1 VWREAVRI
9 AATSVVLAPALL
21 AARLADARR
30 GAPGITGALA
40 ALGIVERPREIAALT
55 GGRSSAVHRL
65 AFATRTLVLKR
76 ALAGGSVLALGARLC
91 GPQPYPVELSPAART
106 HREAAA
112 LERLARAA
120 VRAPRVV
127 AVNVAASLLLL
138 EYVDGERLP
147 ATLARPGAARR
158 IAAYRR
164 AIDAA
169 HAAGLVLNDAHP
181 GNALV
186 VGNDVAL
193 IDLEF
198 AERAAFVADRAAR
211 RAFDLAYAAAY
222 FAPAERRVFLGRD
235 AGDERVIAAARRLV
249 GYAPLF
255 AYESARLRKV
265 TAANDA
271 TVAARRAA

>member
-1 VWREAVRI
+1 VWREAARI
-9 AATSVVLAPALL
+9 AVTSVVLAPALL

-30 GAPGITGALA
+30 GALGIAGALA
-40 ALGIVERPREIAALT
+40 ALGIAERPRAVAALS

-65 AFATRTLVLKR
+65 ELATRTLVLKR

-91 GPQPYPVELSPAART
+91 GPQPYPVELSASART
-106 HREAAA
+106 RREAAA
-112 LERLARAA
+112 LRRLARAG

-127 AVNVAASLLLL
+127 AVNPEAALLLL
-138 EYVDGERLP
+138 EYLDGEPLP
-147 ATLARPGAARR
+147 ATLARPGAAAR

-186 VGNDVAL
+186 IGDDIAL

-198 AERAAFVADRAAR
+198 AERAADVGDAEER
-211 RAFDLAYAAAY
+211 RAFDLAYAGAY

-235 AGDERVIAAARRLV
+235 AHDSRVAAAVRQLA

-255 AYESARLRKV
+255 AYESARLR
-265 TAANDA
+265 
-271 TVAARRAA
+271 RAA

>member
-1 VWREAVRI
+1 VWREAARI
-9 AATSVVLAPALL
+9 AATSVALAPVLL
-21 AARLADARR
+21 AAKLADARR
-30 GAPGITGALA
+30 GARGIAGALA
-40 ALGIVERPREIAALT
+40 ALGIAERPREVAALT
-55 GGRSSAVHRL
+55 GGRSSEVHRL
-65 AFATRTLVLKR
+65 GFATRTLVLKR
-76 ALAGGSVLALGARLC
+76 ALAGGSVLALGARWC

-112 LERLARAA
+112 LGRLARAG

-127 AVNVAASLLLL
+127 AVNAAAALLLL
-138 EYVDGERLP
+138 EYVDGEPLP
-147 ATLARPGAARR
+147 ATLARPGAAAR

-169 HAAGLVLNDAHP
+169 HAAGLVFNDAHP

-186 VGNDVAL
+186 VGEHVAL

-198 AERAAFVADRAAR
+198 AERAAEVGDAAAR

-222 FAPAERRVFLGRD
+222 FTPSERRVFLGREASD
-235 AGDERVIAAARRLV
+235 ARVVAAARQLA

-255 AYESARLRKV
+255 AYESARLRKLA
-265 TAANDA
+265 AANDA
-271 TVAARRAA
+271 SFATRRAA

>member
-1 VWREAVRI
+1 MWREVAGI
-9 AATSVVLAPALL
+9 AMTSVMLAPALL

-30 GAPGITGALA
+30 GAQGIPGALR
-40 ALGIVERPREIAALT
+40 ALGITERPRDVAALN

-65 AFATRTLVLKR
+65 EFATRTLVLKR

-91 GPQPYPVELSPAART
+91 GPQPYPVELSAAART
-106 HREAAA
+106 RREAAA
-112 LERLARAA
+112 LDQLASAG

-127 AVNVAASLLLL
+127 AVRPEAALLLM
-138 EYVDGERLP
+138 EHIDGEPLP
-147 ATLARPGAARR
+147 ATLDRRGAAVR
-158 IAAYRR
+158 IAGYRR

-181 GNALV
+181 GNALATAE
-186 VGNDVAL
+186 GIAL

-198 AERAAFVADRAAR
+198 AERAVEVDDPDER

-235 AGDERVIAAARRLV
+235 ARDGRVVAAARQLA

-255 AYESARLRKV
+255 AYESARQRR
-265 TAANDA
+265 
-271 TVAARRAA
+271 VA